1 VRSWT
6 RWTRHDLLQRR
17 GPRGGDDRDAADLL
31 VGGDLAHRQAFDVV
45 AARGEQ
51 AGDPGEDARLVV
63 DDHRER
69 MALGF
74 FFPDVHLAIPA
85 GAGISLE

>member
-1 VRSWT
+1 MICSITCGGPEVTMVIRLT
-6 RWTRHDLLQRR
+6 DLSS
-17 GPRGGDDRDAADLL
+17 
-31 VGGDLAHRQAFDVV
+31 VISAHRQALDII

-69 MALGF
+69 VALGWLL
-74 FFPDVHLAIPA
+74 P
-85 GAGISLE
+85 